1 MKMATLGNAKYD
13 LSIKYYLA
21 GTNNSKTKSLSSINY
36 NSTGAG
42 GGSSALGVDND
53 ALYAFASLI
62 NTSIIGGTTPTFTLN
77 EGRVVENG

>member
-1 MKMATLGNAKYD
+1 MAELGNAKYD

-42 GGSSALGVDND
+42 GGSSALGLDTD
-53 ALYAFASLI
+53 ALYNFATMI
-62 NTSIIGGTTPTFTLN
+62 NTSIIGGTMPTFTLN
-77 EGRVVENG
+77 EGRVITNG